1 MAAKKP
7 RKKRTPQPRLPLE
20 AALKLRSHSVST
32 KKGLRGYDRK
42 RKKEQNRAL
51 VKADLFEENS

>member
-1 MAAKKP
+1 MSAKNP
-7 RKKRTPQPRLPLE
+7 RKKRKPQPRLPLE

-42 RKKEQNRAL
+42 QKKEQNRAVL
-51 VKADLFEENS
+51 KEDLFEEND